1 MRTYLIIGILF
12 FALSLALFQAPGW
25 MEGPSLY
32 HLGPGRGVSVSD
44 VAALLPLAIGAALIG
59 IPVWRQQPWTG
70 EQLKRILAA
79 GGGELFCLG
88 LAAGLILA
96 KGLTALQWHGLFNLM
111 VAAGPL
117 LIVPVILWHGRR

>member
-59 IPVWRQQPWTG
+59 IPAWRQRPWTG

-79 GGGELFCLG
+79 GGGELFFVG
-88 LAAGLILA
+88 LALGLILA
-96 KGLTALQWHGLFNLM
+96 KGLTTLQWNGLFNLL
-111 VAAGPL
+111 VAACPL
-117 LIVPVILWHGRR
+117 LVALVILWRGHS